1 MIEFI
6 DVSKTYPNGTHAL
19 YNINLKIDKGEF
31 VYIVGASGA
40 GKSTFLKLITCE
52 EKPNS
57 GQIIVNGVHLETI
70 RKRNIPYLRRNM
82 GLVFQDFRLIE
93 TMNVFDN
100 IAFAMRVVG
109 AREKEIQ
116 KRVPYFLNMVGLSHK
131 AKMFPSELSGGEKQ
145 RIGLARA
152 LINRP
157 EMLIADE
164 PTGNIDPAMSYEMLG
179 MLSEINKHGTTV
191 VMVTHEHV
199 LVREFPHRIVEI
211 NNGRIVADSSRMHT
225 PESTQEASDAAQR
238 KPEDSEAEEKGGGR
252 DA

>member
-19 YNINLKIDKGEF
+19 QHIDLKIDEGEF

-57 GQIIVNGVHLETI
+57 GQIIMDGVHLETI
-70 RKRNIPYLRRNM
+70 KKRSIPYLRRNM

-109 AREKEIQ
+109 KRERDI
-116 KRVPYFLNMVGLSHK
+116 KRQVPYYLNMVGLSHK
-131 AKMFPSELSGGEKQ
+131 AKMYPSELSGGEKQ

-152 LINRP
+152 LANRP
-157 EMLIADE
+157 KMLVADE

-211 NNGRIVADSSRMHT
+211 NNGHIVADSSRMNAET
-225 PESTQEASDAAQR
+225 TEPEPSETQ
-238 KPEDSEAEEKGGGR
+238 EKGGGA